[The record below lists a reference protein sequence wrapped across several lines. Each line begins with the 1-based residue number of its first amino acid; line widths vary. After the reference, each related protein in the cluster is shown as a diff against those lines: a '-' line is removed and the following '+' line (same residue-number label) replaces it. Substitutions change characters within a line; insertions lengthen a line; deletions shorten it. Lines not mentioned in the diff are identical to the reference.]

1 MIEIVNCEYFS
12 GYIES
17 LGYPDSYY
25 LDNSYCQWSLEP
37 DNVQDDYV
45 R

>member
-1 MIEIVNCEYFS
+1 MIEIVNCEYFT

-25 LDNSYCQWSLEP
+25 LDNSYCQWKLVP
-37 DNVQDDYV
+37 DNVQVDYV
-45 R
+45 